1 MAQELPPASILRLTL
16 VQGLVLLRIA
26 AAGIAAAVIFLVG
39 SWMYLG
45 PSLPPV
51 AMLRDITL
59 QMPLR
64 VYSRDGLLIGE
75 FGEKRRIP
83 VDYADI
89 PEPLVLAFLA
99 AEDDRFISH
108 PGVDLWSLFRA
119 ALEFLRTG
127 DFQSGGSTITMQVAR
142 NYFLSRERTISRK
155 LNEILLAL
163 RIEQELSKEEIMELY
178 VNKIYLGN
186 RAYGAAAAARVYYGK
201 SLGELQLAQYAM
213 VAGLPKA
220 PSATNPLSN
229 PQRALARRNWILG
242 RMLELEHIDRQ
253 AWQEALA
260 EPVTARYHQ
269 VPVELHAPYV
279 AEMARQE
286 MIRRYGL
293 AVYTG
298 GYRIYTT
305 VDSRLQEAGRRALHR
320 GLASYERRHGYRGP
334 EARLLSGGAE
344 AARQAAATA
353 PVIGDLMPA
362 AVTSVSSRSFVALL
376 PAGEAVT
383 IGWEQGLAA
392 ARPYITENRRGP
404 MPRDA
409 GETVRSGDLVRLR
422 QDAQGTWQLSQVPQA
437 EAALVALDPND
448 GAIRTLVGG
457 FDFQRNKFN
466 HVTQG
471 RRQPGSSL
479 KPFIYTA
486 ALENGYTA
494 ASIFNDA
501 PVVFEDKQLE
511 DIWRPANAGGRF
523 LGPIRLRR
531 ALYESRNLVSVRLL
545 RQLGIS
551 QVVPVLEKFGFS
563 SKTLRRDLS
572 LALGSNTLTPLEV
585 AAGFAV
591 FANGGYR
598 VSPYLVER
606 VEQLEEG
613 VIFQATPPRVPADGQ
628 DDAADESA
636 AAGDG
641 TAANTAAGG
650 AEKAPSR
657 ARRILDRRVAY
668 IMDTILRDVIR
679 RGTGR
684 RARALGRTDLAGK
697 TGTTNGPVDAWF
709 SGYHPSLVATAWV
722 GFDQNNLL
730 GDREYGGSAA
740 LPVWTEYMR
749 TALQGVPETTPEQ
762 PDGLVVVRI
771 DPETGEA
778 AAPGSAGT
786 VFEIFRRENAPK
798 EPESRRLPTDG
809 GENIPANAGD
819 SVLDD
824 LF

>member
-1 MAQELPPASILRLTL
+1 MAQDYPRASTLRLLLSQGMLLLRVAAASIA
-16 VQGLVLLRIA
+16 IA
-26 AAGIAAAVIFLVG
+26 IAFLVG

-45 PSLPPV
+45 PSLPAV
-51 AMLRDITL
+51 AVLRDITL
-59 QMPLR
+59 QTPLR

-83 VDYADI
+83 VAYAGI
-89 PEPLVLAFLA
+89 PGTLIYAFLA
-99 AEDDRFISH
+99 AEDDRFASH
-108 PGVDLWSLFRA
+108 RGVDLSSLLRA

-127 DFQSGGSTITMQVAR
+127 SFQSGGSTITMQVAR

-186 RAYGAAAAARVYYGK
+186 RAYGVAAAAQVYYGK
-201 SLGELQLAQYAM
+201 SLDEISLAQYAM
-213 VAGLPKA
+213 LASLPKA
-220 PSATNPLSN
+220 PSTTNPLSA
-229 PQRALARRNWILG
+229 PDRAQARRDWILG
-242 RMLELEHIDRQ
+242 RMLELDYISRQ
-253 AWQEALA
+253 EWQEAVA
-260 EPVTARYHQ
+260 QPVTARRYR
-269 VPVELHAPYV
+269 VPTELHAPYV

-293 AVYTG
+293 AAYTG
-298 GYRIYTT
+298 GYRVYTT
-305 VDSRLQEAGRRALHR
+305 VDSRLQEAGGRALQ
-320 GLASYERRHGYRGP
+320 GGIASYERRHGYRGP
-334 EARLLSGGAE
+334 EARSVAE
-344 AARQAAATA
+344 GDPASLRAAAA
-353 PVIGDLMPA
+353 AMSPVGDLVPTIVA
-362 AVTSVSSRSFVALL
+362 SVSSRSFVAL
-376 PAGEAVT
+376 PSEGEAVT
-383 IGWEQGLAA
+383 IRWEQGLAD

-404 MPRDA
+404 VPRSAD
-409 GETVRSGDLVRLR
+409 EVVQPGDLVRLR
-422 QDAQGTWQLSQVPQA
+422 RDAQGTWQLGQVPEV
-437 EAALVALDPND
+437 EAALVALDPSS

-501 PVVFEDKQLE
+501 PVVFKDKQLE

-545 RQLGIS
+545 RKLGIS
-551 QVVPVLEKFGFS
+551 RVVPVLEKFGFS
-563 SKTLRRDLS
+563 SKTMRRDLS

-585 AAGFAV
+585 VTGFAV

-598 VSPYLVER
+598 VTPYLVER
-606 VEQLEEG
+606 VEKLEEG
-613 VIFQATPPRVPADGQ
+613 VVFQASPARVPTGTGQEAPVSAVGDGN
-628 DDAADESA
+628 EE
-636 AAGDG
+636 AAGD
-641 TAANTAAGG
+641 ARDAVPR
-650 AEKAPSR
+650 AP
-657 ARRILDRRVAY
+657 RILDQRVAY
-668 IMDTILRDVIR
+668 IMNTILHDVIR

-684 RARALGRTDLAGK
+684 RARSLGRTDLAGK

-722 GFDQNNLL
+722 GFDQNRLL

-740 LPVWTEYMR
+740 LPIWIEFMH
-749 TALQGVPETTPEQ
+749 TALRGVPESALEQ
-762 PDGLVVVRI
+762 PDGLVVMRI

-778 AAPGSAGT
+778 APPGRAGT
-786 VFEIFRRENAPK
+786 IFEIFRRENVPK
-798 EPESRRLPTDG
+798 DPGPAHTADNSAER
-809 GENIPANAGD
+809 PANGD
-819 SVLDD
+819 SSILEDI
-824 LF
+824 F